1 MKSYDAGPTDT
12 AILDETIGENFE
24 RMAAADPGAEA
35 LVDVAGGRR
44 WTYGELNAEVDL
56 IARGLVSRGIEQGE
70 RIGIWAPNCPEW
82 TIVQYATAKI
92 GAILVTSNTTL
103 LNNLVA
109 CDKQFGLE
117 TMCVGG
123 GQGMAMV
130 VERLSRKES
139 QQMTAVE
146 RPHPQLSTER

>member
-1 MKSYDAGPTDT
+1 VKSYDAGPTDT
-12 AILDETIGENFE
+12 AILEETIGENFE

-56 IARGLVSRGIEQGE
+56 IARGLMSRGIEQGK

-109 CDKQFGLE
+109 YDKQFGLE

-123 GQGMAMV
+123 GQGMAMI
-130 VERLSRKES
+130 VERLD
-139 QQMTAVE
+139 
-146 RPHPQLSTER
+146 

>member
-44 WTYGELNAEVDL
+44 WNYGELNAEVDL

>member
-12 AILDETIGENFE
+12 AILEETIGENFE

-70 RIGIWAPNCPEW
+70 RIGIWAPNCPE
-82 TIVQYATAKI
+82 
-92 GAILVTSNTTL
+92 
-103 LNNLVA
+103 
-109 CDKQFGLE
+109 
-117 TMCVGG
+117 
-123 GQGMAMV
+123 
-130 VERLSRKES
+130 
-139 QQMTAVE
+139 
-146 RPHPQLSTER
+146 

>member
-139 QQMTAVE
+139 QPMTAVE

>member
-117 TMCVGG
+117 RC
-123 GQGMAMV
+123 ASEAARAWPWSLSACP
-130 VERLSRKES
+130 ERNLNK
-139 QQMTAVE
+139 
-146 RPHPQLSTER
+146 

>member
-1 MKSYDAGPTDT
+1 MRRPGRISNAWRRRTRVLRRSSTSPVAVGGPTV
-12 AILDETIGENFE
+12 
-24 RMAAADPGAEA
+24 R
-35 LVDVAGGRR
+35 
-44 WTYGELNAEVDL
+44 LNAEVDL

-139 QQMTAVE
+139 QPMTAVE